1 MWESPDTMDSLVC
14 SSYRTLA
21 TLTKWLGAILG
32 ANVARYQPTP
42 GDAQPLLSQVNG
54 IQGDI
59 RHCLATPG
67 I

>member
-1 MWESPDTMDSLVC
+1 M
-14 SSYRTLA
+14 
-21 TLTKWLGAILG
+21 G

-54 IQGDI
+54 MQGDI